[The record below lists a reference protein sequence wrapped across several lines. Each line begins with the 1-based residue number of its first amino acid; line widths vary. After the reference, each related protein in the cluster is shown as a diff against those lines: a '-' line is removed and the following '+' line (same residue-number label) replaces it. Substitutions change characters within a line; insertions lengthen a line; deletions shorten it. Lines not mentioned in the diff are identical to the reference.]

1 MASIRT
7 LALSC
12 IACVAAPAGTP
23 WAPLWSGTWEY
34 EPDPHSV
41 APVGIRVADDGR
53 IFTLLDAGHAG
64 QAHSA
69 LARFDEGGVFAW
81 LRERPG
87 SFRMDARLMD
97 GNRIVVV
104 DQFGADVRVRVY
116 DGDGG
121 IAWEDQSQSGLLAAG
136 PRRVAVGAE
145 GGLLIPA
152 VDGDDF
158 SVIRYTADGQVLPAW
173 RWSPGPE
180 DLQVDDIVAT
190 PDGGAIIGGAGDPL
204 TGGLLVVRFDAAGE
218 VVFDDRELG
227 DHGTTHGFAS
237 LVSVELDGNGD
248 VMAAGAL
255 ENAFGATQAQL
266 WKMAADGTRL
276 WTRVLANPGA
286 AELGVTIGG
295 FALADDG
302 DALVA
307 TDLGDYG
314 PIRIVRADSASGETL
329 QVSIAPIDGMPTG
342 LARAPNGRLLVT
354 GFDFIDSQGHIG
366 ARIAEFDPGLRPCR
380 VADLGDEYYAVVAT
394 ASVHGWTLAAG
405 SLFQGPDNDASVLR
419 FDASGPCDVDTLFV
433 DGFDPAIATHRP

>member
-12 IACVAAPAGTP
+12 IACVAAPAGAP

-173 RWSPGPE
+173 RWSCCA
-180 DLQVDDIVAT
+180 AT
-190 PDGGAIIGGAGDPL
+190 VRTTKALSPPIL
-204 TGGLLVVRFDAAGE
+204 GGLAGC
-218 VVFDDRELG
+218 G
-227 DHGTTHGFAS
+227 
-237 LVSVELDGNGD
+237 
-248 VMAAGAL
+248 
-255 ENAFGATQAQL
+255 
-266 WKMAADGTRL
+266 
-276 WTRVLANPGA
+276 
-286 AELGVTIGG
+286 
-295 FALADDG
+295 
-302 DALVA
+302 
-307 TDLGDYG
+307 
-314 PIRIVRADSASGETL
+314 RIVRHSRA
-329 QVSIAPIDGMPTG
+329 
-342 LARAPNGRLLVT
+342 ARARARDGRVAAV
-354 GFDFIDSQGHIG
+354 GDGQRARAG
-366 ARIAEFDPGLRPCR
+366 ARPLVGRRLRP
-380 VADLGDEYYAVVAT
+380 
-394 ASVHGWTLAAG
+394 
-405 SLFQGPDNDASVLR
+405 
-419 FDASGPCDVDTLFV
+419 
-433 DGFDPAIATHRP
+433 